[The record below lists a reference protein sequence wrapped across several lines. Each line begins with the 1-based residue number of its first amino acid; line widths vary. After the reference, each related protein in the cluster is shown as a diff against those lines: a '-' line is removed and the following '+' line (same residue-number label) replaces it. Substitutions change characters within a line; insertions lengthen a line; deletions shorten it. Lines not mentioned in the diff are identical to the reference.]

1 MTPRSIPAAI
11 FVAATLLALSFAF
24 PVRPQDD
31 DSKAIKAEVFI
42 KRRPKPTTQPPLRAK
57 YRPAS
62 KSSEAIDSRQPTGM
76 VVSEVGL
83 TIWRFR
89 PASEIDKTKELVE
102 VDDNR
107 EWVLE
112 RIAEGT
118 SLTPGQKV
126 RLSFESL
133 STTGYLY
140 VVNREEFADGTFG
153 DPKLIF
159 PTHKSRNRYKVEPG
173 RLIYIPSAT
182 SSFEIIPSESAKIHV
197 GESLTIII
205 SPKSLIDDNQLQPFA
220 IKLRQEEFDQWLNQ
234 WKARTA
240 KFEMEGGAG
249 QTMTQSE
256 KVAANFNSPLF
267 SQGDPVPQTV
277 YQLMA
282 KPEQPLLIVLPL
294 RFTK

>member
-1 MTPRSIPAAI
+1 MTRRLFPAAI
-11 FVAATLLALSFAF
+11 FVGATLLALSFTLS
-24 PVRPQDD
+24 VRPQDD

-42 KRRPKPTTQPPLRAK
+42 KRRPPEGARPQSKVK
-57 YRPAS
+57 YRRAS
-62 KSSEAIDSRQPTGM
+62 KSSESVDSSQPSGM
-76 VVSEVGL
+76 VVNEVGL

-89 PASEIDKTKELVE
+89 QASESDKTKELVE
-102 VDDNR
+102 VDDDK

-118 SLTPGQKV
+118 SLLPGQKV

-159 PTHKSRNRYKVEPG
+159 PTRKSRDRYKVEPG
-173 RLIYIPSAT
+173 RLIYIPSSS
-182 SSFEIIPSESAKIHV
+182 SSFEIIPSDSAKVHV

-205 SPKSLIDDNQLQPFA
+205 SQKPLIDESQLQPLS
-220 IKLRQEEFDQWLNQ
+220 IKLPQEQFGQWLNQ

-240 KFEMEGGAG
+240 KFEVEGGAG
-249 QTMTQSE
+249 QTMTPSE
-256 KVAANFNSPLF
+256 KVAANLNSPLF
-267 SQGDPVPQTV
+267 SQADPVPQTV

-294 RFTK
+294 KFAK